1 MATTQT
7 TGRKMGFPS
16 VRAAIFTFTELTNRP
31 TDSGTVNCTSSIEAS
46 GISTL
51 TSHTTGHTSLDLA
64 ERLYGDDGGT
74 PEAVKYLDDDDDDED
89 DGSAGVT
96 EVP

>member
-46 GISTL
+46 
-51 TSHTTGHTSLDLA
+51 
-64 ERLYGDDGGT
+64 E
-74 PEAVKYLDDDDDDED
+74 
-89 DGSAGVT
+89 SAH
-96 EVP
+96 

>member
-1 MATTQT
+1 
-7 TGRKMGFPS
+7 MGFLS

-51 TSHTTGHTSLDLA
+51 TSHTTGHTSLGDLA

-74 PEAVKYLDDDDDDED
+74 PEAVKKKYLDDDDDDED